1 MRFLLTLLLLIAAS
15 GTVGC
20 GGPNPRE
27 NPDFDQAA
35 YDDVDAASNALIEE
49 HKQQNAP

>member
-1 MRFLLTLLLLIAAS
+1 VRILLTFLLLIAAS
-15 GTVGC
+15 GMVGC
-20 GGPNPRE
+20 GGSDPRD

-49 HKQQNAP
+49 HQQQNAP